1 MGHPALQERYAPYS
15 RAASCYIFLS
25 LLMPQSLILVNLLIK
40 LGVAASAA
48 SILGRSVEF
57 KSLLSR
63 EQRDWKRQIYLVLWL
78 GIPMALGVYVR
89 FIQTSF
95 LADGLSFETAL
106 LLGVIGGRFTG
117 VLGGALLGF
126 PALLY
131 GEWATLPFLVLC
143 GLLAGEMRRLA
154 PGRDDIWSFSPF
166 IDLSIYRWLR
176 RNLPTPQL
184 FEWQTIFFFTIVG
197 LRFMH
202 AQIHRFL

>member
-1 MGHPALQERYAPYS
+1 MEQR
-15 RAASCYIFLS
+15 
-25 LLMPQSLILVNLLIK
+25 LILVNLLIK
-40 LGVAASAA
+40 LGVAAAVA
-48 SILGRSVEF
+48 SVLVRSVEF
-57 KSLLSR
+57 KSLLFR
-63 EQRDWKRQIYLVLWL
+63 ERRALKHRVYLILWI

-95 LADGLSFETAL
+95 LAGDLSFETAI

-166 IDLSIYRWLR
+166 IDLS
-176 RNLPTPQL
+176 
-184 FEWQTIFFFTIVG
+184 
-197 LRFMH
+197 
-202 AQIHRFL
+202 